1 MKNKSTYK
9 VFLFLLLFLC
19 KYDVHSQWAIFHVT
33 VNNTDSRLNTILLER
48 QAAVIATTASYET
61 ILNSIELIATSLFN
75 IRTKEYLTSNH
86 DKRHTVGTLL
96 QGFYATLLGMP
107 ALSPSFFPLYSTAA
121 KREYFAN
128 EIGLIVPLLVD
139 INVTGR
145 GNNIRNANTQ
155 ELYLLR
161 KEMFLNLKKVSK
173 NPKRVYGLLF
183 GIALLNNLI
192 YPEMDPNLK
201 DFLFNHI

>member
-1 MKNKSTYK
+1 MIKKA
-9 VFLFLLLFLC
+9 FFFILFVVLIQTSNCF
-19 KYDVHSQWAIFHVT
+19 SQWAIFHVT
-33 VNNTDSRLNTILLER
+33 LNNTDSRLNTILVER
-48 QAAVIATTASYET
+48 QAAVIANTASYET
-61 ILNSIELIATSLFN
+61 ILNSIDLITTSLFS
-75 IRTKEYLTSNH
+75 IRTKEYLTSAH
-86 DKRHTVGTLL
+86 DKRHTAGTLL
-96 QGFYATLLGMP
+96 QGFYATLLGLP
-107 ALSPSFFPLYSTAA
+107 ALSPSFFPLYSTTA

-128 EIGLIVPLLVD
+128 EIGLIAPLLVD

-192 YPEMDPNLK
+192 YPEIDADLK